1 MAIPIIQTVGLAVMT
16 LAAIIAAGFILFDND
31 PLRYEFYDIK
41 NKPFENN
48 EQKSKGKK
56 DSDISSENILSLLQM
71 GFDLEKIT
79 IGLKKFQNNAENTV
93 EWLLNEACKLNDT
106 MREQIQESDS
116 RNLDADTNPNLV
128 SEEPNQF
135 ESEISTPT
143 LLSLITDKPILAFPS
158 ADNQETAIP
167 VDDWILKERWAI
179 QQRLEYLE
187 ELERSHKY
195 QSTNVASVNVF
206 TDEVRDMNQM
216 KDLNLEDDQCNCV
229 SQVEK
234 RAELIWEAEPPL
246 SCGSIMDTGSLSSTK
261 SLGIEL
267 SELQNSVIG
276 EEELPVL
283 PIDCS
288 SEGILEEKHS
298 VAGSEWDVVSS
309 NSQ

>member
-41 NKPFENN
+41 HKPFEHN
-48 EQKSKGKK
+48 EQKSKGRKE
-56 DSDISSENILSLLQM
+56 SEISSENLLSLLQM

-79 IGLKKFQNNAENTV
+79 IGLKKFQNNAEKTV
-93 EWLLNEACKLNDT
+93 EWLLNEACNLNDS
-106 MREQIQESDS
+106 MREQIQESGS
-116 RNLDADTNPNLV
+116 GNRDAETNPNLM
-128 SEEPNQF
+128 SEVPSQYER
-135 ESEISTPT
+135 EISTPT
-143 LLSLITDKPILAFPS
+143 LSLVTDNPLLAFPS
-158 ADNQETAIP
+158 ADNQAAAVP
-167 VDDWILKERWAI
+167 LDDWIHKERRAI

-195 QSTNVASVNVF
+195 QSTNAASLNVF
-206 TDEVRDMNQM
+206 GDEVKDMNQI
-216 KDLNLEDDQCNCV
+216 KDLHLEDDQCNCV
-229 SQVEK
+229 TQIEK

-246 SCGSIMDTGSLSSTK
+246 SCGSVMDTLSSTK
-261 SLGIEL
+261 NSGIEV
-267 SELQNSVIG
+267 SELQNGVIG
-276 EEELPVL
+276 EEELPIL

-288 SEGILEEKHS
+288 SEDVLQEKHS